1 MNLYIG
7 NLSYDVTEE
16 ELKAVFQQYGN
27 VTSVAIIKDKNTG
40 KSRGFGFVEMATDDE
55 GNAAVNGLSGQ
66 DLKGRTLKVSVAYP
80 KQDKKPFFGKEG
92 GGGRDRDRRPRY

>member
-16 ELKAVFQQYGN
+16 ELKAAFQQYGN

-40 KSRGFGFVEMATDDE
+40 KSRGFGFVEMATDEE
-55 GNAAVNGLSGQ
+55 GNAAVKGLSGQ
-66 DLKGRTLKVSVAYP
+66 ELKGRALKVSIAYP
-80 KQDKKPFFGKEG
+80 KQDRKPFFRKEG
-92 GGGRDRDRRPRY
+92 SGGRDRRPKY

>member
-16 ELKAVFQQYGN
+16 ELKAAFQQYGN

-40 KSRGFGFVEMATDDE
+40 KSRGFGFVEMATDEE
-55 GNAAVNGLSGQ
+55 GNAAVNGLNGQ
-66 DLKGRTLKVSVAYP
+66 DLKGRALKVSVAYP
-80 KQDKKPFFGKEG
+80 KQDKKPFFRKEG
-92 GGGRDRDRRPRY
+92 GGRDNRERKPRY